1 MASCFRGLWEI
12 DLKTFDCFDLKCGYW
27 YSKNIIEINV
37 EHWMESTFE
46 IVHGLAFGA
55 VSFKD
60 FKDAQL
66 SNGSVKYCK

>member
-1 MASCFRGLWEI
+1 
-12 DLKTFDCFDLKCGYW
+12 
-27 YSKNIIEINV
+27 
-37 EHWMESTFE
+37 MESTFE